1 MKRIL
6 FIITIA
12 ALALLVL
19 TAPARAQEVKDISE
33 FKTQSHVIL
42 IAQDNDTEVTM
53 IVDGK
58 NRGEM
63 LLQSGVNYLGFP
75 TDGKPDVTVIAYG
88 DRHELTMTEGRGTD
102 WYTFLR
108 LAPPKDGDGDVE

>member
-1 MKRIL
+1 MMKKVI
-6 FIITIA
+6 FIMVVSMMVSMLMTIQ
-12 ALALLVL
+12 
-19 TAPARAQEVKDISE
+19 ARAETKPE
-33 FKTQSHVIL
+33 ATESHVVI

-63 LLQSGVNYLGFP
+63 LLQSGVNYLGYP

-88 DRHELTMTEGRGTD
+88 DRHELHMTEGRGTD
-102 WYTFLR
+102 WFTFLR

>member
-1 MKRIL
+1 MKRII
-6 FIITIA
+6 FIAVVAAVVAMLMTI
-12 ALALLVL
+12 
-19 TAPARAQEVKDISE
+19 PARAETNLEITE
-33 FKTQSHVIL
+33 SHVVI

-63 LLQSGVNYLGFP
+63 LLQSGVNYLGYP

-88 DRHELTMTEGRGTD
+88 DRHELHMTEGRGTD